1 MPHPGYPTDMQ
12 PQMATVLTLA
22 KGTSIVSEGV
32 WDNRFKYV
40 DQLTRMGANIEV
52 NGKVAIIQGVDHL
65 QGCVVKADDLRAGAA
80 MIIAGL
86 AARGTTEIENVI
98 YIDRG
103 YEKVIEK
110 VRGMGGDIK
119 RVPIEEN
126 ESESA
131 HMRSVG

>member
-22 KGTSIVSEGV
+22 HGTSIVSEGV

-40 DQLTRMGANIEV
+40 DQLVRMGANIEV
-52 NGKVAIIQGVDHL
+52 NGKIAIIQGVDHL
-65 QGCVVKADDLRAGAA
+65 NGCSVKADDLRAGAA

-98 YIDRG
+98 FIDRG
-103 YEKVIEK
+103 YENVVEK
-110 VRGMGGDIK
+110 FNALGADMV
-119 RVPIEEN
+119 RVPDEGDQPGRMK
-126 ESESA
+126 SA
-131 HMRSVG
+131 G